1 MTCPSKRSSY
11 PAVPARLF
19 AAPTECPGRRA
30 ERVSDGLCAAALAVA
45 RNGDPVTAGDGAC
58 VIIRW
63 SRRSSRR
70 WSTSIGPLKRCLA
83 TPPRSAPLPF
93 GRRLLLLHNE
103 HFKSSPSHGLRVD
116 SLQWIE
122 ISVSSLSG
130 SSHFGGSTVTARGY
144 LSVGRHLPRTLD
156 CSSVAPPLLA
166 WGRVRWLSTVTSDCL
181 SRWWRSWSTLTG
193 PSKRSFCLAVPAR
206 LFAAPTET
214 RHVG

>member
-1 MTCPSKRSSY
+1 MKSPSKRSFC
-11 PAVPARLF
+11 PAVPARLLT
-19 AAPTECPGRRA
+19 APTESPGRRP
-30 ERVSDGLCAAALAVA
+30 ERVSDDLCVAALAVA
-45 RNGDPVTAGDGAC
+45 RNGDPVTAGHGAC

-63 SRRSSRR
+63 SRR
-70 WSTSIGPLKRCLA
+70 WSTSTGPLKRCLA

-103 HFKSSPSHGLRVD
+103 HSKSSPSHGLRVD

-181 SRWWRSWSTLTG
+181 SRWWRRWSTLTG
-193 PSKRSFCLAVPAR
+193 PSKRSFCPAVPAR

>member
-1 MTCPSKRSSY
+1 MKSPSKRSFC

-30 ERVSDGLCAAALAVA
+30 DRVSDGLCVAALAVA
-45 RNGDPVTAGDGAC
+45 RNGDAVAAGHGAC

-63 SRRSSRR
+63 SRR
-70 WSTSIGPLKRCLA
+70 WSTSTGPLKRCLA

-103 HFKSSPSHGLRVD
+103 HSKSSPSHGLRVD

-130 SSHFGGSTVTARGY
+130 SSHFWRI
-144 LSVGRHLPRTLD
+144 D
-156 CSSVAPPLLA
+156 CHGWRVV
-166 WGRVRWLSTVTSDCL
+166 VRWSAPST
-181 SRWWRSWSTLTG
+181 
-193 PSKRSFCLAVPAR
+193 
-206 LFAAPTET
+206 
-214 RHVG
+214 